1 MRRRL
6 WEGEGTVRR
15 SLRGR
20 LWEGQGRGGAGREQE
35 RAGGGTGE
43 GGGVRGRGGVQ
54 GRVLKRFF
62 GDRGEVLSIARALT
76 LEEVRRT

>member
-1 MRRRL
+1 M
-6 WEGEGTVRR
+6 GGC
-15 SLRGR
+15 GR
-20 LWEGQGRGGAGREQE
+20 GRGGEGRGESRRE
-35 RAGGGTGE
+35 REEERVREEGFGGG
-43 GGGVRGRGGVQ
+43 GGVQ